1 MGRLN
6 KIMLIG
12 NAGNDAELRYTPN
25 GDGVASFSLA
35 VGNRYTN
42 REGQQIDETEWFRVT
57 SWGRSAEF
65 VSNYIKKGMQVYVEG
80 RLSHSV
86 YQDNAGETK
95 ISLEVNARD
104 VQIVQDPQQQP
115 SNPNQEQQANPPQQQ
130 ANPPQQQANPP
141 QQQANPPQQQAN
153 PVQQPSTEPSTEDD
167 PDKLPW

>member
-104 VQIVQDPQQQP
+104 VQIVQDPQQQQT
-115 SNPNQEQQANPPQQQ
+115 NPNQEQQSNPPQQQ
-130 ANPPQQQANPP
+130 SNPPQQQSNPS
-141 QQQANPPQQQAN
+141 QQQQPN

-167 PDKLPW
+167 PDKLP

>member
-42 REGQQIDETEWFRVT
+42 REGQQIDETEWFRIT

-104 VQIVQDPQQQP
+104 VQIVQDPPPQQPNPGQQQP
-115 SNPNQEQQANPPQQQ
+115 NSDQQQ
-130 ANPPQQQANPP
+130 QHNPDQQQPNPD
-141 QQQANPPQQQAN
+141 QQQPNPG
-153 PVQQPSTEPSTEDD
+153 PVNTVEDEEQ
-167 PDKLPW
+167 LPW

>member
-130 ANPPQQQANPP
+130 ANPPQQQANPS
-141 QQQANPPQQQAN
+141 QQQPN

>member
-104 VQIVQDPQQQP
+104 VQIVQDPQQQQA
-115 SNPNQEQQANPPQQQ
+115 NPNQEQQANPNQAQ
-130 ANPPQQQANPP
+130 ANPE
-141 QQQANPPQQQAN
+141 
-153 PVQQPSTEPSTEDD
+153 PVNTDENEEQ
-167 PDKLPW
+167 LPW

>member
-104 VQIVQDPQQQP
+104 VQIVQDPQQQQA
-115 SNPNQEQQANPPQQQ
+115 NPNQEQQANPPQQQ
-130 ANPPQQQANPP
+130 ANPNQEQQP
-141 QQQANPPQQQAN
+141 N

>member
-130 ANPPQQQANPP
+130 ANPSQQQP
-141 QQQANPPQQQAN
+141 N

>member
-42 REGQQIDETEWFRVT
+42 REGQQIDETEWFRIT
-57 SWGRSAEF
+57 SWGRNAEF

-104 VQIVQDPQQQP
+104 VQIVQDPQQQQ
-115 SNPNQEQQANPPQQQ
+115 SNPMQQQQSNPMQEQQSNPSQEQQS
-130 ANPPQQQANPP
+130 NPSQEVSSN
-141 QQQANPPQQQAN
+141 
-153 PVQQPSTEPSTEDD
+153 TEPINTDEDEE
-167 PDKLPW
+167 KLPW

>member
-104 VQIVQDPQQQP
+104 VQIVQDPQQQQT
-115 SNPNQEQQANPPQQQ
+115 NPNQEQQSNPPQQQ
-130 ANPPQQQANPP
+130 SNPPQQQSNPS
-141 QQQANPPQQQAN
+141 QQQQPN

>member
-104 VQIVQDPQQQP
+104 VQIVQDPQQQQA
-115 SNPNQEQQANPPQQQ
+115 NPNQEQQANPPQQQ
-130 ANPPQQQANPP
+130 ANPSQQQANPS
-141 QQQANPPQQQAN
+141 QQQQPN

>member
-80 RLSHSV
+80 RLSHSI

-115 SNPNQEQQANPPQQQ
+115 SNPNQEQQANPNQAQ
-130 ANPPQQQANPP
+130 ANPNQAQANPN
-141 QQQANPPQQQAN
+141 QAQANPE
-153 PVQQPSTEPSTEDD
+153 PVNTDENEEQ
-167 PDKLPW
+167 LPW

>member
-141 QQQANPPQQQAN
+141 QQQANP
-153 PVQQPSTEPSTEDD
+153 VQQPSTEPSTEDD

>member
-42 REGQQIDETEWFRVT
+42 REGQQIDETEWFRIT
-57 SWGRSAEF
+57 SWGRNAEF

-95 ISLEVNARD
+95 ISLDVNARD
-104 VQIVQDPQQQP
+104 VQIVQDPQQQQ
-115 SNPNQEQQANPPQQQ
+115 SNPMQQQQSNPMQQQQSNPSQEQQSNPSQEQQS
-130 ANPPQQQANPP
+130 NPSQEVSSN
-141 QQQANPPQQQAN
+141 
-153 PVQQPSTEPSTEDD
+153 TEPINTDEDEE
-167 PDKLPW
+167 KLPW

>member
-104 VQIVQDPQQQP
+104 VQIVQDPQQQQT
-115 SNPNQEQQANPPQQQ
+115 NPNQEQQSNPPQQQ
-130 ANPPQQQANPP
+130 SNPPQQQP
-141 QQQANPPQQQAN
+141 N

>member
-42 REGQQIDETEWFRVT
+42 REGQQIDETEWFRIT

-104 VQIVQDPQQQP
+104 VQIVQDPPTQQPNPGQQQQP
-115 SNPNQEQQANPPQQQ
+115 DPGQQQ
-130 ANPPQQQANPP
+130 QPDPGQQQQPDP
-141 QQQANPPQQQAN
+141 DQQQPNPDQQQQPN
-153 PVQQPSTEPSTEDD
+153 PGPVNTVEDEEQ
-167 PDKLPW
+167 LPW

>member
-104 VQIVQDPQQQP
+104 VQIVQDPQQQQA
-115 SNPNQEQQANPPQQQ
+115 NPNQEQQANPPQQQ
-130 ANPPQQQANPP
+130 ANPPQQQANPS
-141 QQQANPPQQQAN
+141 QQQQPN

>member
-1 MGRLN
+1 
-6 KIMLIG
+6 
-12 NAGNDAELRYTPN
+12 
-25 GDGVASFSLA
+25 
-35 VGNRYTN
+35 
-42 REGQQIDETEWFRVT
+42 
-57 SWGRSAEF
+57 
-65 VSNYIKKGMQVYVEG
+65 MQVYVEG

-130 ANPPQQQANPP
+130 ANPPQQQANP
-141 QQQANPPQQQAN
+141 
-153 PVQQPSTEPSTEDD
+153 VQQPSTEPSTEDD

>member
-57 SWGRSAEF
+57 SWDGVLNLYLIILRKECKF
-65 VSNYIKKGMQVYVEG
+65 M
-80 RLSHSV
+80 
-86 YQDNAGETK
+86 
-95 ISLEVNARD
+95 
-104 VQIVQDPQQQP
+104 
-115 SNPNQEQQANPPQQQ
+115 
-130 ANPPQQQANPP
+130 
-141 QQQANPPQQQAN
+141 
-153 PVQQPSTEPSTEDD
+153 
-167 PDKLPW
+167 

>member
-80 RLSHSV
+80 RLSHSI

-104 VQIVQDPQQQP
+104 VQIVQDPQQQQA
-115 SNPNQEQQANPPQQQ
+115 NPNQEQQANPPQQQ
-130 ANPPQQQANPP
+130 ANPSQQQQP
-141 QQQANPPQQQAN
+141 N

>member
-42 REGQQIDETEWFRVT
+42 REGQQIDETEWFRIT
-57 SWGRSAEF
+57 SWGRNAEF

-104 VQIVQDPQQQP
+104 VQIVQDPQQQQ
-115 SNPNQEQQANPPQQQ
+115 SNPMQQQQSNPMQQQQSNPSQEQQSNPSQEVSS
-130 ANPPQQQANPP
+130 N
-141 QQQANPPQQQAN
+141 
-153 PVQQPSTEPSTEDD
+153 TEPINTDEDEE
-167 PDKLPW
+167 KLPW

>member
-42 REGQQIDETEWFRVT
+42 REGQQIDETEWFRIT
-57 SWGRSAEF
+57 SWGRNAEF

-95 ISLEVNARD
+95 ISLDVNARD
-104 VQIVQDPQQQP
+104 VQIVQDPQQQQSNP
-115 SNPNQEQQANPPQQQ
+115 MQPQQSNPNQEQQSNPSQEQQS
-130 ANPPQQQANPP
+130 NPSQEQQSNPS
-141 QQQANPPQQQAN
+141 QEVSSN
-153 PVQQPSTEPSTEDD
+153 TETINTDEDEE
-167 PDKLPW
+167 KLPW

>member
-42 REGQQIDETEWFRVT
+42 REGQQIDETEWFRIT

-104 VQIVQDPQQQP
+104 VQIVQDPPPQQPNPAQQQQP
-115 SNPNQEQQANPPQQQ
+115 NPDQQQ
-130 ANPPQQQANPP
+130 QPDPDQQQQPDP
-141 QQQANPPQQQAN
+141 DQQQPDPDQQQPKPG
-153 PVQQPSTEPSTEDD
+153 PVNTVEDEEQ
-167 PDKLPW
+167 LPW

>member
-42 REGQQIDETEWFRVT
+42 KEGQQIDETEWFRIT

-80 RLSHSV
+80 RLSHSI

-95 ISLEVNARD
+95 VSLEVNSRD
-104 VQIVQDPQQQP
+104 VQIVQDPQQQQTTP
-115 SNPNQEQQANPPQQQ
+115 APGQQQTTPAPEQQQTTPA
-130 ANPPQQQANPP
+130 
-141 QQQANPPQQQAN
+141 
-153 PVQQPSTEPSTEDD
+153 PVNTDEDEEQ
-167 PDKLPW
+167 LPW

>member
-104 VQIVQDPQQQP
+104 VQIVQDPQQQQA
-115 SNPNQEQQANPPQQQ
+115 NPNQEQQANPPQQQ
-130 ANPPQQQANPP
+130 ANPPQQQANPS
-141 QQQANPPQQQAN
+141 QQQQHN

>member
-104 VQIVQDPQQQP
+104 VQIVQDPQQQQ
-115 SNPNQEQQANPPQQQ
+115 SNPNQEQQSNPPQQQ
-130 ANPPQQQANPP
+130 SNPPQQQSNPP
-141 QQQANPPQQQAN
+141 QQQSNPSQQ
-153 PVQQPSTEPSTEDD
+153 QQPSTEPGTEDD
-167 PDKLPW
+167 SDKLPW

>member
-80 RLSHSV
+80 RLSHSI

-104 VQIVQDPQQQP
+104 VQIVQDPQQQQA
-115 SNPNQEQQANPPQQQ
+115 NPNQEQQANPPQQQ
-130 ANPPQQQANPP
+130 ANPNQEQQPNPVQQQP
-141 QQQANPPQQQAN
+141 N

>member
-80 RLSHSV
+80 RLSHSI

-115 SNPNQEQQANPPQQQ
+115 SNPNQEQQANPNQAQ
-130 ANPPQQQANPP
+130 ANPNQAQANPE
-141 QQQANPPQQQAN
+141 
-153 PVQQPSTEPSTEDD
+153 PVNTDENEEQ
-167 PDKLPW
+167 LPW

>member
-42 REGQQIDETEWFRVT
+42 REGQQIDETEWFRVS

-104 VQIVQDPQQQP
+104 VQIVQDPQQQQT
-115 SNPNQEQQANPPQQQ
+115 NPNQEQQSNPPQQQ
-130 ANPPQQQANPP
+130 SNPPQQQSNPS
-141 QQQANPPQQQAN
+141 QQQQPN

>member
-104 VQIVQDPQQQP
+104 VQIVQDPQQQQA
-115 SNPNQEQQANPPQQQ
+115 NPNQEQQ